1 MKNISFLFIALFFCA
16 CSSKM
21 NNKNMIYYG
30 NGESSLEVEIS
41 PADFFQINKNKA
53 LTDEEIIIFFDSL
66 IPNNLDLLHE
76 ICYHEDD
83 ADFSDNLR
91 NICSIYRIYL
101 SLCNKDFDSAKEQIE
116 KINPHYQFDKFA
128 SFYFWSVKNYEA
140 ANWYSEF
147 YLFKYHNEKKRT
159 FRWSG
164 SKIKFEIKFLNDP
177 SFRYLKKVLD

>member
-16 CSSKM
+16 CSGKM
-21 NNKNMIYYG
+21 NNENMVSYG
-30 NGESSLEVEIS
+30 KPSLGGEIS
-41 PADFFQINKNKA
+41 SADFFQMNKNKPF
-53 LTDEEIIIFFDSL
+53 TDEEIIIFFDSL

-83 ADFSDNLR
+83 TDFSDNLR
-91 NICSIYRIYL
+91 NMCSIYRIYL

-116 KINPHYQFDKFA
+116 KLNPHYQFDKFA

-147 YLFKYHNEKKRT
+147 YLFKYHHEKKRT
-159 FRWSG
+159 FRQSG

-177 SFRYLKKVLD
+177 SFRYLKKLS

>member
-1 MKNISFLFIALFFCA
+1 MALFFCA

-30 NGESSLEVEIS
+30 NEKSTLGDEIS
-41 PADFFQINKNKA
+41 SSADFFQINKDKA

-66 IPNNLDLLHE
+66 IPNNLDLLNE
-76 ICYHEDD
+76 ICYSEDD

-91 NICSIYRIYL
+91 NMCFIYRIYL

-116 KINPHYQFDKFA
+116 KLQAAEVDHYQFDKFT

-140 ANWYSEF
+140 ANWHSEF
-147 YLFKYHNEKKRT
+147 YLFRYHNEKKRT
-159 FRWSG
+159 FRRSG
-164 SKIKFEIKFLNDP
+164 SKLKGLVLSSKFNRRCLF
-177 SFRYLKKVLD
+177 V